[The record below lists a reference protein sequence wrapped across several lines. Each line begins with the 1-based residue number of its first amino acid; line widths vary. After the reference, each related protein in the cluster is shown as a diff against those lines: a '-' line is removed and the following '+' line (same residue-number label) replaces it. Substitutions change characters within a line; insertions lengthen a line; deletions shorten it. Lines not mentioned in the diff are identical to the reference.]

1 MGNRR
6 ISISI
11 RTDFNDVYTYLQ
23 SLDNVSLYV
32 CKLIRGDI
40 QQKKRTS
47 TDDESLKRLV
57 DSLIDNKLANLNL
70 DNLPTSS
77 NVKEITEDDKDLIS
91 SIF

>member
-32 CKLIRGDI
+32 CKLIRDDM
-40 QQKKRTS
+40 QQKKKTS

-57 DSLIDNKLANLNL
+57 DSLIDNKLASLNL
-70 DNLPTSS
+70 DNIPTRG
-77 NVKEITEDDKDLIS
+77 NIQKITEDDKDLIS
-91 SIF
+91 SLF

>member
-11 RTDFNDVYTYLQ
+11 KTDYNDVYTYLET
-23 SLDNVSLYV
+23 LDNVSLYV
-32 CKLIRGDI
+32 CRLIKDDMQR
-40 QQKKRTS
+40 KKATL

-70 DNLPTSS
+70 DNLPTNKNIS
-77 NVKEITEDDKDLIS
+77 KITEDDKDLIS